1 MKLIRLPSTL
11 VGLFLMAL
19 PVYAGEPSDLIK
31 SLLDRAYTLVTDRE
45 LRRPDK
51 VRERAARLRELEL
64 SVWDVDESARLALG
78 GHWEQRTAVEQKEY
92 LDLFRVVAERNAT
105 PNPDQGEEWA
115 KSAIDGEKV
124 DGDNAEVYAHFIM
137 RVARD
142 IPMTY
147 RLRRTNGA
155 WKLYDCGSFGRS
167 FIANYRAQYN
177 RVIVNS
183 SFEGLLKALRQKKEL
198 IEKRIAAG
206 DPLLVSPFSGIDN
219 K

>member
-1 MKLIRLPSTL
+1 MKLIRLSGTVIAL
-11 VGLFLMAL
+11 CLMAL
-19 PVYAGEPSDLIK
+19 PAHAGEPSDVVK
-31 SLLDRAYTLVTDRE
+31 SVLERAYALVTDPE

-51 VRERAARLRELEL
+51 VKERAMRVRELDL
-64 SVWDVDESARLALG
+64 SFWDMDETARLALEK
-78 GHWEQRTAVEQKEY
+78 HWEQRTSTEQKEY
-92 LDLFRVVAERNAT
+92 LDLFRVIAERGAT

-115 KSAIDGEKV
+115 KSVVDGEKV
-124 DGDNAEVYAHFIM
+124 DGEFAEVYAHFIM

-155 WKLYDCGSFGRS
+155 WKLYDWGSFGRS
-167 FIANYRAQYN
+167 FIANYRAQFN
-177 RVIVNS
+177 RIIVNS
-183 SFEGLLKALRQKKEL
+183 SFEGLLTALRQKKEL

-206 DPLLVSPFSGIDN
+206 DPLLVSPFAWIA